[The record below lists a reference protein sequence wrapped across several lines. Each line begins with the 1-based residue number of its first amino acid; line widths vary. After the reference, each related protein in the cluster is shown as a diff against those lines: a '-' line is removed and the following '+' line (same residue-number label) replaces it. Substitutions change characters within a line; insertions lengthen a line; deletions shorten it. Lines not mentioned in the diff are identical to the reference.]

1 MRYRRIWQAVPTK
14 WKSDGSIVT
23 AGAQLDGGVMGDAE
37 LIASARSG
45 DAAAVG
51 ALYERHAGA
60 AWVVARQYTNSP
72 ADADDVVS
80 DAFAAV
86 FGALQRGKGPEVAFR
101 AYLFT
106 VVRRT
111 ASVRRDKDRRVQPT
125 DDVAVLERGTAMAPT
140 AEDPAL
146 AGFERGVVARAFH
159 SLPERWQAV
168 LWHTEVE
175 NLTPAE
181 IAPILGLT
189 ANGVAALS
197 YRARE
202 GLRQ

>member
-1 MRYRRIWQAVPTK
+1 VST
-14 WKSDGSIVT
+14 S
-23 AGAQLDGGVMGDAE
+23 AQLDDSVTGDAE

-60 AWVVARQYTNSP
+60 AWVVARQYTNSH
-72 ADADDVVS
+72 ADADDVVA

-86 FGALQRGKGPEVAFR
+86 FGALQRGKGPDVAFR

-140 AEDPAL
+140 ATPRLTETCWPTLAMPVADPTWRDSTSA
-146 AGFERGVVARAFH
+146 
-159 SLPERWQAV
+159 
-168 LWHTEVE
+168 
-175 NLTPAE
+175 
-181 IAPILGLT
+181 
-189 ANGVAALS
+189 
-197 YRARE
+197 
-202 GLRQ
+202 